1 MEEKLKNFSI
11 IIRDAREKY
20 MSVAR
25 QMEEK
30 IKRMGGFAEI
40 IIEPEK
46 GSDVGLSIAKE
57 CECIF
62 TIGGDGALIRTAKR
76 TVEKKIPLLGVNLGH
91 LGYLCDLD
99 SETVLEAID
108 SLFLGSYEIEERM
121 MLEGHLNSDEDNKH
135 IALNDIVISSENSTQ
150 VIEMIVYVNGT
161 VLYQLKGDGMIIST
175 PTGSTAYNLSAKG
188 PIVDPLTELILLTPL
203 NPHTLLSRSIVLP
216 DEAEVAIEI
225 RPRRTHTIERARI
238 CFDGS
243 GPGSTVFSPDDRA
256 VIRKAKEKVRMIRL
270 SKMNFLERI
279 SKKFR
284 EEGGF

>member
-1 MEEKLKNFSI
+1 MKNFSI
-11 IIRDAREKY
+11 VIRDARDKY
-20 MSVAR
+20 LSVAK

-40 IIEPEK
+40 VIEPEK
-46 GSDVGLSIAKE
+46 DSGEPLSISKE
-57 CECIF
+57 SECIF
-62 TIGGDGALIRTAKR
+62 TVGGDGALIRTAKR
-76 TVEKKIPLLGVNLGH
+76 TVGSRIPLLGVNLGH

-99 SETVLEAID
+99 RRSVLEAID
-108 SLFLGSYEIEERM
+108 SLFSGSFEIEERM
-121 MLEGHLNSDEDNKH
+121 MLEGNLISDEAEKN

-161 VLYQLKGDGMIIST
+161 VLYELKGDGMIIST

-188 PIVDPLTELILLTPL
+188 PIADPLTELILLTPL

-216 DEAEVAIEI
+216 DDREVMIEI
-225 RPRRTHTIERARI
+225 RPRRTHTIEKARI
-238 CFDGS
+238 SFDGS

-256 VIRKAKEKVRMIRL
+256 VIRKAKERVRMIRL
-270 SKMNFLERI
+270 SKMSFLERI

-284 EEGGF
+284 EEGSF

>member
-1 MEEKLKNFSI
+1 
-11 IIRDAREKY
+11 

-46 GSDVGLSIAKE
+46 GSDEGISLSKE

-135 IALNDIVISSENSTQ
+135 IKLSIKDIDYQI
-150 VIEMIVYVNGT
+150 GT
-161 VLYQLKGDGMIIST
+161 KKLKKIKET
-175 PTGSTAYNLSAKG
+175 KNQFK
-188 PIVDPLTELILLTPL
+188 
-203 NPHTLLSRSIVLP
+203 TL
-216 DEAEVAIEI
+216 
-225 RPRRTHTIERARI
+225 
-238 CFDGS
+238 
-243 GPGSTVFSPDDRA
+243 
-256 VIRKAKEKVRMIRL
+256 KEKL
-270 SKMNFLERI
+270 SKWEKEKI
-279 SKKFR
+279 KEI
-284 EEGGF
+284 EENK

>member
-1 MEEKLKNFSI
+1 
-11 IIRDAREKY
+11 
-20 MSVAR
+20 MSVAK

-30 IKRMGGFAEI
+30 IKRMGGVAEI

-46 GSDVGLSIAKE
+46 GENTELELSKE
-57 CECIF
+57 SECIF

-99 SETVLEAID
+99 SDTVLEAID
-108 SLFLGSYEIEERM
+108 SLFEGSFEIEERM
-121 MLEGHLNSDEDNKH
+121 MLEGYLISDEGRKN

-188 PIVDPLTELILLTPL
+188 PIVDPLTELIMLTPL
-203 NPHTLLSRSIVLP
+203 NPHTLLSRSIVIS
-216 DEAEVAIEI
+216 DNAEVAIEI
-225 RPRRTHTIERARI
+225 RPRRTHTVERARI
-238 CFDGS
+238 SYDGS

>member
-1 MEEKLKNFSI
+1 MKNFSI

-20 MSVAR
+20 MSVAK

-46 GSDVGLSIAKE
+46 GSNEALAISKD

-62 TIGGDGALIRTAKR
+62 TVGGDGALIRTAKR
-76 TVEKKIPLLGVNLGH
+76 TVDKKVPLLGVNLGH

-99 SETVLEAID
+99 SESVLEAID
-108 SLFLGSYEIEERM
+108 SLFEGNFEIEERM
-121 MLEGHLNSDEDNKH
+121 MLEGNLLSNEEEKN

-161 VLYQLKGDGMIIST
+161 ILYHQKGDGMIIST
-175 PTGSTAYNLSAKG
+175 PTGSTAYNLSARG

-216 DEAEVAIEI
+216 DAAEVAIEI

-243 GPGSTVFSPDDRA
+243 GPGSSVFSTGDRA
-256 VIRKAKEKVRMIRL
+256 VVRKAREKVRMIRL
-270 SKMNFLERI
+270 SKLNFLERI
-279 SKKFR
+279 SKKFK

>member
-1 MEEKLKNFSI
+1 MKNFSI

-40 IIEPEK
+40 IKEPEK
-46 GSDVGLSIAKE
+46 GSNVGLDISKE
-57 CECIF
+57 SECIF
-62 TIGGDGALIRTAKR
+62 TVGGDGALIRAAKR
-76 TVEKKIPLLGVNLGH
+76 TVENALPLLGVNLGH

-99 SETVLEAID
+99 SNSVLEAID
-108 SLFLGSYEIEERM
+108 SLFEGSFEIEERM
-121 MLEGHLNSDEDNKH
+121 MLEGCLVSDEQGKN

-216 DEAEVAIEI
+216 DGAEVAIEI

-238 CFDGS
+238 SFDGS
-243 GPGSTVFSPDDRA
+243 GPGSTVFSPGDRA
-256 VIRKAKEKVRMIRL
+256 VIRKAKEKVKMVRL

>member
-1 MEEKLKNFSI
+1 MKNFSI

-40 IIEPEK
+40 IKEPEK
-46 GSDVGLSIAKE
+46 GSNVGLDISKE
-57 CECIF
+57 SECIF
-62 TIGGDGALIRTAKR
+62 TVGGDGALIRAAKR
-76 TVEKKIPLLGVNLGH
+76 TVENALPLLGVNLGH

-99 SETVLEAID
+99 SNSVLEAID
-108 SLFLGSYEIEERM
+108 SLFEGSFEIEERM
-121 MLEGHLNSDEDNKH
+121 MLEGCLVSDKQGKN

-161 VLYQLKGDGMIIST
+161 ILYQLKGDGMIIST

-243 GPGSTVFSPDDRA
+243 GPGSTVFSPGDRA
-256 VIRKAKEKVRMIRL
+256 VIRKAKEKVKMVRL